1 MAGSWRERRAG
12 WSVLLGA
19 MLGMG
24 VGNSLFGD
32 VNGSVVTSPTAG
44 LATGRPARPASQLI
58 LEPAVAG

>member
-1 MAGSWRERRAG
+1 
-12 WSVLLGA
+12 